1 MKDKGI
7 TVYTGIDLP
16 LEPGAAFEIVVN
28 ELTLAFPWL
37 GIHFEAGL
45 EGRVI
50 QNRFEVGRIVA
61 WEPGKRL
68 AIEWRQAS
76 WEPEVVTEI
85 EFIFEPTDGGT
96 HLRLE
101 HHRWGALIGNSGEIA
116 GWFASDIA
124 TPFLHAMTPE
134 ALGDWIT
141 DRKARRPS
149 GTQSRAYYGDPL
161 YHYPNFRVIVSEL
174 ALTPDDYLLEV
185 GFGGGVLL
193 KQALRSGCRAAGI
206 DHSSDMLQLAREL
219 NRDAIR
225 EGRLKI
231 FEASADLLPFPDATF
246 TCAAMTGVLGF
257 LPNPVSALTE
267 IRRVLIKGGRLIA
280 LGSDPKMRGTP
291 AAPEPMASHLRFYED
306 EELGSI
312 AHQAGFRSVSVVH
325 RDLEAYAREA
335 GVPEEHLSLFAGGTP
350 FLFARK
356 E

>member
-7 TVYTGIDLP
+7 TIYTGLGLP
-16 LEPGAAFEIVVN
+16 LEPGAAFEVVVN
-28 ELTLAFPWL
+28 ELTLALPRL
-37 GIHFEAGL
+37 GIRFEAGL

-50 QNRFEVGRIVA
+50 QNSFEVGRIVA
-61 WEPGKRL
+61 WEPGKRI

-76 WEPEVVTEI
+76 WEPDVVTEI
-85 EFIFEPTDGGT
+85 EFIFEPADGGT

-101 HHRWGALIGNSGEIA
+101 HHKWGALIGAGDEIA
-116 GWFASDIA
+116 GWFASAIA
-124 TPFLHAMTPE
+124 RPFLHAMTPD

-161 YHYPNFRVIVSEL
+161 YHHPNFRVILSEL
-174 ALTPDDYLLEV
+174 ALTPEDYLLEV

-193 KQALRSGCRAAGI
+193 KQALQSGCRAAGI
-206 DHSSDMLQLAREL
+206 DHSTDMLQLAREL

-231 FEASADLLPFPDATF
+231 FEACADLLPFPDDTF

-257 LPNPVSALTE
+257 LPNPVGALTE
-267 IRRVLIKGGRLIA
+267 IRRVLIKGGRLVV

-291 AAPEPMASHLRFYED
+291 AAPEPMASRLRFYDD
-306 EELGSI
+306 EELGSL
-312 AHQAGFRSVSVVH
+312 AHKAGFTNVSVVH
-325 RDLEAYAREA
+325 RDLEAFAREA
-335 GVPEEHLSLFAGGTP
+335 GVPEEIIPLFAGGTS
-350 FLFARK
+350 FLLARK